1 MADKPRCGNPTL
13 ILLLRETRRVAVDEL
28 RSIVKE
34 ECGIAAAATV
44 VRIGENA
51 AGGEYLQWQT
61 DRTPSRLGTYS
72 QPYVLFSEG
81 AVLPAEPRLLEAWSV
96 HKAFLYVDAL
106 NFVGMRDDRD
116 DLAMVLRIGSRFVD
130 DRCLLLWLGRAG
142 GTSLFALPT
151 AESLESLRRGEWPGS
166 R

>member
-1 MADKPRCGNPTL
+1 MADEPQCASPTL

-34 ECGIAAAATV
+34 ECGVAAAATV
-44 VRIGENA
+44 VRLGENA
-51 AGGEYLQWQT
+51 SGGEYLQWHT
-61 DRTPSRLGTYS
+61 GRTPSHLGTFS
-72 QPYVLFSEG
+72 QPYILVPEV
-81 AVLPAEPRLLEAWSV
+81 AVLPSEPRLLEAWSA

-116 DLAMVLRIGSRFVD
+116 DLAMVLRIGSRFMD
-130 DRCLLLWLGRAG
+130 DRCLLLWLGCADGPSR
-142 GTSLFALPT
+142 FALPT